1 MRGMKNPPGRG
12 PGLARCSLS
21 LSFVTSKCHFSAT
34 STRGCTSCS
43 ARGCIFFMQLFSV
56 AMIQRVHEELAEF
69 FGDSLSRQREYSPEL
84 AGAVGESTSNPVG
97 IPCA

>member
-1 MRGMKNPPGRG
+1 
-12 PGLARCSLS
+12 
-21 LSFVTSKCHFSAT
+21 
-34 STRGCTSCS
+34 
-43 ARGCIFFMQLFSV
+43 MQLFSV